1 MKKLITIANLT
12 FTKKKCNCGLQSKTN
27 KQKLLKVNIKRKT
40 KGKHTLIKYYI
51 IYSYFI
57 NS

>member
-1 MKKLITIANLT
+1 MKKLITMANLT

-40 KGKHTLIKYYI
+40 KGKHKKE
-51 IYSYFI
+51 
-57 NS
+57 NER